1 GCSSCSSAHPDEIYE
16 LLDELD
22 SDLEIELGDDDDDW
36 VPSEEEKLSVQDNE
50 IEESDKSDDSG
61 DENDSAVPSTV
72 QNLQKSSMLNLG
84 RTNPFKNENI
94 PETILPDPTE
104 VLTPWCY
111 FKKYLGNSFFQLC
124 AERTAQ
130 FYLQKHR
137 RELKPKV
144 TPEEIKKF
152 FGIHAVMG
160 CLKFSLIHLYWSSR
174 FKLPVIADAIPRDRL
189 YLLRVNLHIVN
200 VCTVTEEIKKNN
212 RLWRV
217 QPMID
222 LVRSRCRELKRES
235 EAAFSID
242 EQMIPFLGRC
252 ALRQYVKNKPRPV
265 GLKNF
270 ILSKSD
276 GTVLDFEIYHET
288 STNLRNK
295 ELELGPS
302 VILKLVETLP
312 GE

>member
-1 GCSSCSSAHPDEIYE
+1 
-16 LLDELD
+16 
-22 SDLEIELGDDDDDW
+22 
-36 VPSEEEKLSVQDNE
+36 
-50 IEESDKSDDSG
+50 
-61 DENDSAVPSTV
+61 
-72 QNLQKSSMLNLG
+72 
-84 RTNPFKNENI
+84 
-94 PETILPDPTE
+94 
-104 VLTPWCY
+104 
-111 FKKYLGNSFFQLC
+111 
-124 AERTAQ
+124 
-130 FYLQKHR
+130 
-137 RELKPKV
+137 
-144 TPEEIKKF
+144 
-152 FGIHAVMG
+152 MG
-160 CLKFSLIHLYWSSR
+160 CLKFPRIHLYWSSR

-189 YLLRVNLHIVN
+189 YLLRVNLHIVD

-270 ILSKSD
+270 VLSKSD
-276 GTVLDFEIYHET
+276 GTVLDFEIYQGT

-295 ELELGPS
+295 ELGLGPS
-302 VILKLVETLP
+302 VNLRLVETLP
-312 GE
+312 VNSFVFFDRYFSTIPLLLKLSELGINGTGTIKNNRFKADPKI